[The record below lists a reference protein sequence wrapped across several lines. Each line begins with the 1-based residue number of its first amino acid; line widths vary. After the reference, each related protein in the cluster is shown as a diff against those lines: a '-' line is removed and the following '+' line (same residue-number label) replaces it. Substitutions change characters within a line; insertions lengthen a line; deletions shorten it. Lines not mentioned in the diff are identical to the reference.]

1 MSEENGIVE
10 RFNKEVLRHLRALVF
25 ETRVKDKWSFK
36 DLPIIQRIFN
46 TQEKSSTGVSPA
58 DLVLMKAIH
67 MQTNLY
73 SPTDSAKAIETS
85 TPVREVLDKMID
97 SHRIAQHD
105 PNYTDYPI
113 NSYVL
118 HTAPTGPSDKLELKH
133 RGPYQVVNTQII
145 WQYSSYLTLHGC
157 YLSIFRA

>member
-1 MSEENGIVE
+1 MASLNEPKKKI
-10 RFNKEVLRHLRALVF
+10 LRHLRALVF
-25 ETRVKDKWSFK
+25 ETRVKDRWSFK

-58 DLVLMKAIH
+58 DLVLTNAIH

-73 SPTDSAKAIETS
+73 SPTDSAKTIETS
-85 TPVREVLDKMID
+85 TTVREVLHKMIARQSILLKAAEKTRSSLN

-118 HTAPTGPSDKLELKH
+118 YTAQAIS
-133 RGPYQVVNTQII
+133 
-145 WQYSSYLTLHGC
+145 
-157 YLSIFRA
+157 LS

>member
-10 RFNKEVLRHLRALVF
+10 RANKEVFRHLRALVF
-25 ETRVKDKWSFK
+25 ETRVKDRWSFK

-58 DLVLMKAIH
+58 DLVLTNAIH

-85 TPVREVLDKMID
+85 TPIREVLDKMIARQLILLKAAQKTQSSLD
-97 SHRIAQHD
+97 SHRIAQH
-105 PNYTDYPI
+105 PI

-118 HTAPTGPSDKLELKH
+118 
-133 RGPYQVVNTQII
+133 
-145 WQYSSYLTLHGC
+145 YLV
-157 YLSIFRA
+157 